1 MVTRQRL
8 LVALEDFG
16 DLHDIGDVDVGKD
29 VHQLLKVR
37 DVLVPEFGVLQLA
50 VGSLA
55 VLAWKKTGHLKRVQL
70 KAKRKG

>member
-1 MVTRQRL
+1 MIARQCL
-8 LVALEDFG
+8 FVALEDLG